1 VLTAAATVASAREG
15 PQWEGAAAALQRAR
29 TRADVTTLPTR
40 YPFARACAGGRCGA
54 RVADGKPK
62 AREALREPFG
72 EIVLEKDDEGVYAEF
87 DNAAESLMLAVGAL
101 EEWTWQRGVQRLHST
116 DLS

>member
-1 VLTAAATVASAREG
+1 VRG
-15 PQWEGAAAALQRAR
+15 R
-29 TRADVTTLPTR
+29 
-40 YPFARACAGGRCGA
+40 RCGA